1 MARSNPFAVPL
12 NRREAVTAQLRADI
26 LSGRLAP
33 GEPITDAQL
42 AERLNVSIT
51 PVREAVA
58 QLVAEGLIVSL
69 PNKRRQVAV
78 LTSQRAVELTELIG
92 LLMTASVKRAAP
104 RLQTAEWSALL
115 AKVDKAAELVARS
128 PDRAIALLVEVSDG
142 ILDSAA
148 NAEISAVVRSSMSR
162 IAQLLALSP
171 GELLTEVLIPGWH
184 DALTHITE
192 GDVAAGVARLEE
204 MFATASTRLADN
216 WESSVTPRADT

>member
-115 AKVDKAAELVARS
+115 AKVDKAAKLVARS

-216 WESSVTPRADT
+216 WETSVTPRADT

>member
-12 NRREAVTAQLRADI
+12 NRREAVTAQLRTDI

-33 GEPITDAQL
+33 GESITDAQL
-42 AERLNVSIT
+42 ADRLNVSIT

-78 LTSQRAVELTELIG
+78 LTRKRAVELTELIG
-92 LLMTASVKRAAP
+92 VLMTASVKRAVSRIEA
-104 RLQTAEWSALL
+104 AEWPALL
-115 AKVDKAAELVARS
+115 AKVDKASGLVTTV
-128 PDRAIALLVEVSDG
+128 PDRAIALLVEVSDE

-148 NAEISAVVRSSMSR
+148 NAEITAVVRASMSR

-171 GELLTEVLIPGWH
+171 GELLTNVLVPGWH
-184 DALTHITE
+184 DALTHLSN
-192 GDVAAGVARLEE
+192 GDGAAGLARLEE
-204 MFATASTRLADN
+204 MFATAAEGLADN
-216 WESSVTPRADT
+216 WETSVTPRTAT